1 MPRPHYQFS
10 WTHKCWMP
18 EPYVKSQEALE
29 RIRQGVAKFQAEVY
43 PQQRAMF
50 ESLKHRQDPIAFFIT
65 CADSRIVP
73 NLITQT
79 GPGELFA
86 ERNPGNLVPIHE
98 PFVGG
103 VSASVEYAM
112 LVLKVP
118 LVIVCGHTDCG
129 VMKALL
135 HPETTRD
142 LPAVRQWT
150 RHAAGARERLLHDS
164 GPAALSEDE
173 RLRLLTQYNVVLQM
187 DNLKTHPSV
196 ASRLAAGEVEIHG
209 WVYDIASVSGWELDP
224 QTGEF
229 KKVEART

>member
-1 MPRPHYQFS
+1 M
-10 WTHKCWMP
+10 
-18 EPYVKSQEALE
+18 KSQEALQ
-29 RIRQGVAKFQAEVY
+29 RICQGVARFRAEVY
-43 PQQRAMF
+43 PAQRSIF
-50 ESLKHRQDPIAFFIT
+50 ERLKHRQEPIAFFIT

-73 NLITQT
+73 NLFTQT

-118 LVIVCGHTDCG
+118 LVIICGHTDCG

-135 HPETTRD
+135 HPETARD
-142 LPAVRQWT
+142 LPDVRQWM
-150 RHAAGARERLLHDS
+150 RHAAQARDRLLRES
-164 GPAALSEDE
+164 PPGVGEEE
-173 RLRLLTQYNVVLQM
+173 RLRLLTQLNVLLQM
-187 DNLKTHPSV
+187 ENLKTHPSV

-209 WVYDIASVSGWELDP
+209 WVYDIASGSGWECDP
-224 QTGEF
+224 QSGEF
-229 KKVEART
+229 KEVGASG

>member
-1 MPRPHYQFS
+1 M
-10 WTHKCWMP
+10 T
-18 EPYVKSQEALE
+18 EPCVKSQEALQ
-29 RIRQGVAKFQAEVY
+29 RIRQGVARFRNEVY
-43 PQQRAMF
+43 PGQRAMF
-50 ESLKHRQDPIAFFIT
+50 EGLKHGQQPIGFFIT

-73 NLITQT
+73 NLFTQT

-129 VMKALL
+129 VMKTLL
-135 HPETTRD
+135 HPETTER
-142 LPAVRQWT
+142 LPAVRQWI
-150 RHAAGARERLLHDS
+150 RHAAQARDRLLRES
-164 GPAALSEDE
+164 APGASEEE
-173 RLRLLTQYNVVLQM
+173 RLRLLTQFNVLLQM
-187 DNLKTHPSV
+187 ENLKTHPSV

-209 WVYDIASVSGWELDP
+209 WVYDIASGSGLEYDP
-224 QTGEF
+224 QSGEF
-229 KKVEART
+229 KKLGASV

>member
-1 MPRPHYQFS
+1 M
-10 WTHKCWMP
+10 K
-18 EPYVKSQEALE
+18 EPSMKSQEALE
-29 RIRQGVAKFQAEVY
+29 RIRQGVARFQANVY
-43 PQQRAMF
+43 PEQRAMF
-50 ESLKHRQDPIAFFIT
+50 ESLKDRQQPIAFFIT

-135 HPETTRD
+135 HPETTTN
-142 LPAVRQWT
+142 LPAVRQWM
-150 RHAAGARERLLHDS
+150 RHAAGARERLLRES
-164 GPAALSEDE
+164 AAVSQIHSHSEDE
-173 RLRLLTQYNVVLQM
+173 RLRLLTQYNVLLQM
-187 DNLKTHPSV
+187 ENLKTHPSV

-209 WVYDIASVSGWELDP
+209 WVYDIASGEGWEADP
-224 QTGEF
+224 QTGAF
-229 KKVEART
+229 KKTGF